1 MLHPHNH
8 RYYSVL
14 AGAAVALAAAINVA
28 ATPSAFAF
36 ICNGSNAGGPPAATD
51 GGGSDNTACGRG
63 ASATS
68 QDQATTNAHK
78 ATAFGFSATAIDD
91 SVAVGANARAT
102 VDQSTAVGRNALAD
116 HVGATAIG
124 RNASATNDYA
134 VALGESSTA
143 SGDRSVAV
151 GKSAQATGNFST
163 AIGNSAN
170 TNGFAQSSAI
180 GVGAQATTNNQMV
193 FGRASETYT
202 MPGITSDL
210 SRSRQSG
217 PLEVMTTDANGNLAS
232 DGGSIFNELD
242 RLSNQDQRLRRDI
255 NQVESGVA
263 VALSAA
269 GPDLTGAERFGLS
282 LNWGGFEGASAIGG
296 GATGVIYRGQASR
309 LAVTGGIGVGVDGEN
324 AVGGRAGGQLTW

>member
-14 AGAAVALAAAINVA
+14 AAATVALAAAVNVA
-28 ATPSAFAF
+28 AMPSAFAF
-36 ICNGSNAGGPPAATD
+36 ECDNVGTLNPGDEGANDNGQR
-51 GGGSDNTACGRG
+51 DNLACGRLAN
-63 ASATS
+63 ASS
-68 QDQATTNAHK
+68 PNGGK
-78 ATAFGFSATAIDD
+78 ATAVGWTATAVDN
-91 SVAVGANARAT
+91 SVAVGANAQAT
-102 VDQSTAVGRNALAD
+102 VDQTTAIGRNALAND
-116 HVGATAIG
+116 VGATAIG

-202 MPGITSDL
+202 MAGVTSDL

-217 PLEVMTTDANGNLAS
+217 PLEVVTTDANGNLAS
-232 DGGSIFNELD
+232 DGGSIFGELD
-242 RLSNQDQRLRRDI
+242 RLSSVDQRLRRDI
-255 NQVESGVA
+255 DQVESGVA